1 MAHKFVLWESTN
13 CHARRGRKT
22 ITYVDNLKE
31 DSGLDNDMRTH
42 MLDREVCEI
51 RQRKAGSLT

>member
-1 MAHKFVLWESTN
+1 MAHKLVLWESTN

-42 MLDREVCEI
+42 MLDREV
-51 RQRKAGSLT
+51 